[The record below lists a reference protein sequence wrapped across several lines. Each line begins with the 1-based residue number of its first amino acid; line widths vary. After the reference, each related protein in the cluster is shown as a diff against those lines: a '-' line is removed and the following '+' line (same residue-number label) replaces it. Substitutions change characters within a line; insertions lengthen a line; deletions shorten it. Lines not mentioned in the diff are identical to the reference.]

1 MGMPAS
7 TDRYWTP
14 TDLEQFPER
23 DGNKYECIDG
33 KLFVTPA
40 PRPVHA
46 IAQELL
52 REHLHHAL
60 YAAGQ
65 TLRVFDAT
73 QDVRATATDQVQP
86 DLFVLRER
94 ASATMRLDA
103 PGCVVLI
110 AEVLSAS
117 TAKRDRGIKRRLYQR
132 IELPEYWI
140 VDVDARCIER
150 WTPDATEADVRR
162 DVIKWTDPV
171 SGAMVTIDL
180 LAYFAT
186 VWGESTPE

>member
-14 TDLEQFPER
+14 ADLERFPEK

-52 REHLHHAL
+52 REAFYRAL
-60 YAAGQ
+60 QKAGH

-73 QDVRATATDQVQP
+73 QDVRPTATDQVQP
-86 DLFVLRER
+86 DLFV
-94 ASATMRLDA
+94 
-103 PGCVVLI
+103 
-110 AEVLSAS
+110 
-117 TAKRDRGIKRRLYQR
+117 QR
-132 IELPEYWI
+132 
-140 VDVDARCIER
+140 
-150 WTPDATEADVRR
+150 
-162 DVIKWTDPV
+162 
-171 SGAMVTIDL
+171 
-180 LAYFAT
+180 
-186 VWGESTPE
+186 